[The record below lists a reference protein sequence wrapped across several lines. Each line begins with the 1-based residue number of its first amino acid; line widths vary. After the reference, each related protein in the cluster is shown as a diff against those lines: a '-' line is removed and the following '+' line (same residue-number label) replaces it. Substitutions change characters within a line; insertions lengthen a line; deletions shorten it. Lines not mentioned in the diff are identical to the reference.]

1 METSR
6 QKLLKQLP
14 KVDRILSVIRTEN
27 LHLPREFI
35 LRVIRTEIDQTR
47 TQILSGIYDGHS
59 KELDLTA
66 SIIQSVKQQC
76 IARQIG
82 TMPRVINATGIVL
95 HTGLGRAPLS
105 PRAQEA
111 LNRVSDGYSSL
122 EFDLESGKRGQRND
136 HIEDL
141 LCALTDAEAGLMVN
155 NNAAAVLLAINTLAD
170 KKEAIISRGQLVEVG
185 GSFRIP
191 EVMAKSGAKMVE
203 IGTTNRTHLKDYT
216 NAISEKSGVIV
227 IAHTSNYRVEGFT
240 TMPSL
245 EEIVELGHK
254 NDLPVLYDLGS
265 GAFYELERYNL
276 PHEPVVQEVIKAGVD
291 VVTFSGDKLVGGPQS
306 GLIVGKKKYV
316 QPIKSNPLTR
326 ALRCDKLIYA
336 AMEATLQSYITPD
349 KLPDENLTYNLL
361 TRSLEDLKH
370 LGEKLITGLKPVT
383 LSTLDLELTKAD
395 TQAGSGSLPTEDI
408 PSMALVLKSEQWSA
422 DKTMHWMRARKTPVI
437 GYIESDQCYFNLRT
451 VFDRDASTLIQAFN
465 ELAQEIAAE

>member
-6 QKLLKQLP
+6 QKLLQQLP
-14 KVDRILSVIRTEN
+14 QVDRVLSALNPEKF
-27 LHLPREFI
+27 HLPRDFV
-35 LRVIRTEIDQTR
+35 LRVIRTEIEHAR
-47 TQILSGIYDGHS
+47 ERILSGNYDS
-59 KELDLTA
+59 VPEDMDLETG
-66 SIIQSVKQQC
+66 IVQSVQQKC
-76 IARQIG
+76 GKRQTG

-111 LNRVSDGYSSL
+111 LNRVADGYTSL

-141 LCALTDAEAGLMVN
+141 LCALTDAESGLMVN

-170 KKEAIISRGQLVEVG
+170 KKEAIISRGQLVEIG

-203 IGTTNRTHLKDYT
+203 IGTTNRTHLKDYR
-216 NAISEKSGVIV
+216 NAISENTGVIV

-245 EEIVELGHK
+245 EEIVELAHE

-265 GAFYELERYNL
+265 GAFYDLSQYNL
-276 PHEPVVQEVIKAGVD
+276 PDEPVVKAIVDAGVD

-306 GLIVGKKKYV
+306 GLIVGKEKFV

-336 AMEATLQSYITPD
+336 AMEATLQTYVMPE
-349 KLPDENLTYNLL
+349 KLPGENLTYNLL

-370 LGEKLITGLKPVT
+370 LGKKIVAGLKPLT
-383 LSTLDLELTKAD
+383 LSTLDMKLKDAA

-408 PSMALVLKSEQWSA
+408 SSMALVLQPKRWSA
-422 DKTMHWMRARKTPVI
+422 DQIMHWMRARKTPVI
-437 GYIESDQCYFNLRT
+437 GYIESDECYFNLRT
-451 VFDRDASTLIQAFN
+451 VFDRDASTVIQAFN
-465 ELAQEIAAE
+465 QLAQEIDAE

>member
-1 METSR
+1 MDTSR
-6 QKLLKQLP
+6 QKLLQQLP
-14 KVDRILSVIRTEN
+14 QVDRILSALNPEKY
-27 LHLPREFI
+27 HLPREFV
-35 LRVIRTEIDQTR
+35 LRAIRTEIDQVR
-47 TQILSGIYDGHS
+47 EQILSGNYDKNS
-59 KELDLTA
+59 EDPDLESRIVQA
-66 SIIQSVKQQC
+66 VQQKC
-76 IARQIG
+76 GERQTG

-111 LNRVSDGYSSL
+111 LNRVADGYTSL

-141 LCALTDAEAGLMVN
+141 LCALTDAESGLMVN

-170 KKEAIISRGQLVEVG
+170 KKEAIISRGQLVEIG

-203 IGTTNRTHLKDYT
+203 IGTTNRTHLKDYR
-216 NAISEKSGVIV
+216 NAISEKTGVIV

-245 EEIVELGHK
+245 EEIVALAHE

-265 GAFYELERYNL
+265 GAFYDLSQYNL
-276 PHEPVVQEVIKAGVD
+276 PDEPVVKTIVDAGVD
-291 VVTFSGDKLVGGPQS
+291 VVAFSGDKLVGGPQS
-306 GLIVGKKKYV
+306 GLIVGKEKFV
-316 QPIKSNPLTR
+316 QPVKLNPLTR

-336 AMEATLQSYITPD
+336 AMEATLQSYITPE
-349 KLPDENLTYNLL
+349 KLPGENLTYNLL

-370 LGEKLITGLKPVT
+370 LGEKIRAGLKPLT
-383 LSTLDLELTKAD
+383 LSTLNIELKNAA

-408 PSMALVLKSEQWSA
+408 SSIALVLQPKRWSA
-422 DKTMHWMRARKTPVI
+422 DQIMHWMRARKIPVI
-437 GYIESDQCYFNLRT
+437 GYIESDECYFNLRT
-451 VFDRDASTLIQAFN
+451 VFDRDASTLIQVFN
-465 ELAQEIAAE
+465 QLAQEIDAE

>member
-1 METSR
+1 MESSR

-14 KVDRILSVIRTEN
+14 QVDYVLSVLNPEKFN
-27 LHLPREFI
+27 LPRAYI
-35 LRVIRTEIDQTR
+35 LRSIRFEIDWTR
-47 TQILSGIYDGHS
+47 SQILAGNYDEQS
-59 KELDLTA
+59 KDLDLVNQ
-66 SIIQSVKQQC
+66 IVQSVQQKC
-76 IARQIG
+76 RARQTG

-111 LNRVSDGYSSL
+111 LNRVSDGYTSL

-141 LCALTDAEAGLMVN
+141 LCALTDGEAGLMVN

-170 KKEAIISRGQLVEVG
+170 NQEAIISRGQLVEIG

-191 EVMAKSGAKMVE
+191 EVMSKSGATMVE
-203 IGTTNRTHLKDYT
+203 IGTTNRTHLKDYR
-216 NAISEKSGVIV
+216 NAITENTGVIV

-245 EEIVELGHK
+245 EEIVELAHQH
-254 NDLPVLYDLGS
+254 DLPVLYDLGS
-265 GAFYELERYNL
+265 GAIYDLEQYNL
-276 PHEPVVQEVIKAGVD
+276 PHEPVVKNVINAGVD

-306 GLIVGKKKYV
+306 GLIVGKEKYI
-316 QPIKSNPLTR
+316 QTIKSNPLTR
-326 ALRCDKLIYA
+326 ALRCDKLIFA

-349 KLPDENLTYNLL
+349 RLPGENLTYNLL

-370 LGEKLITGLKPVT
+370 LGEKIIAGLKPVT
-383 LSTLDLELTKAD
+383 LSSLNIELSQAD

-408 PSMALVLKSEQWSA
+408 ASMALVLKPEQWSA
-422 DKTMHWMRARKTPVI
+422 DQIMHWMRTRKTPII
-437 GYIESDQCYFNLRT
+437 GYIESDKCYFNLRT
-451 VFDRDASTLIQAFN
+451 VFDRDASTVIQTFN
-465 ELAQEIAAE
+465 ELAQEIGAK